1 MAPLGKVLIL
11 VGLILIVIGIVIWLS
26 PKIPWLGKLPG
37 DIHYEGKNVRVYFP
51 ITTCIILSLVVSLLF
66 FLLSRK

>member
-1 MAPLGKVLIL
+1 MAPIGKLLIL
-11 VGLILIVIGIVIWLS
+11 VGLILIVIGVVVWLS

-37 DIHYEGKNVRVYFP
+37 DIHYEGKNVRVYLP
-51 ITTCIILSLVVSLLF
+51 ITTCIILSVVVSLLF

>member
-1 MAPLGKVLIL
+1 MLVLTGLIL
-11 VGLILIVIGIVIWLS
+11 VVIGILIWLS

-37 DIHYEGKNVRVYFP
+37 DIHYEGKHVRIYFP
-51 ITTCIILSLVVSLLF
+51 LATCVVLSVVISLIF